1 MSKQRKA
8 HVYVR
13 DVNTR
18 EIAHT
23 VDVDLPI
30 SERQRERLL
39 MGMLRNMSE
48 RYFVD
53 DSELDQPC

>member
-18 EIAHT
+18 EIVHT

-30 SERQRERLL
+30 SERQRERLV

-48 RYFVD
+48 HYFVD
-53 DSELDQPC
+53 DGELDQPC